1 MAIIKIRNTAI
12 DLDAAEIPNL
22 AASKIT
28 TGSLGTDR
36 IPDLAAS
43 KITSGTFPEARL
55 PSTTLNS
62 NVDLTNLNA
71 SNLTSGTVA
80 LARLGTGTPSSSNFL
95 RGDGTFAEAGGGKLL
110 QYKISSDSSSRSQ
123 TGNFNSELSNTMGNT
138 ITPTKVGSR
147 IIAWTSKIR
156 WYTYGAGTLSL
167 RRDGSVVNSMSHSN
181 SGYPDSNEIETSLY
195 NEFTTTGTSQLS
207 YTINLQ
213 DTGSSAGS
221 GALLFNQAQGVL
233 HLLEIDA

>member
-1 MAIIKIRNTAI
+1 MTKARDLANIISGGFTVADLPSLTATEI
-12 DLDAAEIPNL
+12 PDLDTA
-22 AASKIT
+22 KIT
-28 TGSLGTDR
+28 TG
-36 IPDLAAS
+36 
-43 KITSGTFPEARL
+43 TFPDARL
-55 PSTTLNS
+55 PSTALNS

-110 QYKISSDSSSRSQ
+110 QYKLSTDETQRSQ
-123 TGNFNSELSNTMGNT
+123 SGNFNSGLSNTLDNT
-138 ITPTKVGSR
+138 ITPTKVGSK
-147 IIAWTSKIR
+147 IIAFTSQIR

-167 RRDGSVVNSMSHSN
+167 KRDGTIVSSVSHSQ
-181 SGYPDSNEIETSLY
+181 SGYPTVDEIVSSLVD
-195 NEFTTTGTSQLS
+195 EFTTTSTSQLS

-221 GALLFNQAQGVL
+221 GALLFNYAKGHL
-233 HLLEIDA
+233 HLIEVDA

>member
-1 MAIIKIRNTAI
+1 MSRNRELANIIAGGFTVD
-12 DLDAAEIPNL
+12 DLPTLTDTQIPNL
-22 AASKIT
+22 DTAKIT
-28 TGSLGTDR
+28 TG
-36 IPDLAAS
+36 
-43 KITSGTFPEARL
+43 TFPDARL
-55 PSTTLNS
+55 PSTALNS

-80 LARLGTGTPSSSNFL
+80 VARLGTGTPSSSNFL

-110 QYKISSDSSSRSQ
+110 QYKISSDSSSRTQ

-147 IIAWTSKIR
+147 IIAWTTKIR

-167 RRDGSVVNSMSHSN
+167 RRDGSIVNSMSHSL
-181 SGYPDSNEIETSLY
+181 SGYPDSDEIETSLY
-195 NEFTTTGTSQLS
+195 DEFTTTGTSQLS

-213 DTGSSAGS
+213 DAGSSAGS
-221 GALLFNQAQGVL
+221 GALLFNTAQGVL
-233 HLLEIDA
+233 HLLEIDT